1 MRNPWSRYLSTLV
14 SESAAAAASSGGPF
28 QNSPAM
34 PISGLAAK
42 VQVSVSPLRP
52 DVSPLEPSVRS
63 RSVLLQF
70 N

>member
-34 PISGLAAK
+34 PISAAK